1 MIKKISLMKQR
12 RFYISSWAHGHL
24 LALDV
29 YEELP
34 EEGNWD
40 EYLYR
45 DIPKEDYEDCYKE
58 AVKWR
63 DEIIEEISRVSNL
76 NPKAFLNYR
85 KPFDAKK
92 KIN

>member
-1 MIKKISLMKQR
+1 MIQK
-12 RFYISSWAHGHL
+12 RFYISSWTHGHL

-29 YEELP
+29 YEYP
-34 EEGNWD
+34 VQGNWD

-45 DIPKEDYEDCYKE
+45 DISEEDYEDCYQE

-63 DEIIEEISRVSNL
+63 DDIIEEISRVSNL

-85 KPFDAKK
+85 KSFDTKK

>member
-1 MIKKISLMKQR
+1 MIQK
-12 RFYISSWAHGHL
+12 RFYIPSWTHGHL

-29 YEELP
+29 YEYP
-34 EEGNWD
+34 VQGNWD

-45 DIPKEDYEDCYKE
+45 DISEEDYEDCYQE

-63 DEIIEEISRVSNL
+63 DDIIEEISRVSNL

-85 KPFDAKK
+85 KPFDSKK
-92 KIN
+92 ENQLINTSR

>member
-1 MIKKISLMKQR
+1 MKQR

-29 YEELP
+29 YESP
-34 EEGNWD
+34 VKGKWD

-45 DIPKEDYEDCYKE
+45 DISDEDYEDCYQE

-76 NPKAFLNYR
+76 NPIAFINYR
-85 KPFDAKK
+85 MPFDTKK

>member
-1 MIKKISLMKQR
+1 MSMNQR

-29 YEELP
+29 YEFP
-34 EEGNWD
+34 VKGNWD

-45 DIPKEDYEDCYKE
+45 DIPEEDYEDCYQE

-76 NPKAFLNYR
+76 NPKTFLNYR
-85 KPFDAKK
+85 KPFPQQKK
-92 KIN
+92 PPKIYNQK